1 MNIENKYEENIEK
14 ENRKEGGD
22 SMITIDDVFNSISE
36 GRDFYISLG
45 NFLDDF
51 YNQTD
56 DNKSL
61 ILKIEPKNYNVPIYQ
76 KAFLAS
82 TIHKLANDFNLEVP
96 TWVFESDYYS
106 YDKPYFDCNAKGNL
120 RKLFLYKSPIEFKHR
135 NIFVDENI
143 LKRV

>member
-1 MNIENKYEENIEK
+1 MLIVDE
-14 ENRKEGGD
+14 
-22 SMITIDDVFNSISE
+22 VFKLISE
-36 GRDFYISLG
+36 GNDFYICLG

-51 YNQTD
+51 YNRSDLEKGLMIQT
-56 DNKSL
+56 
-61 ILKIEPKNYNVPIYQ
+61 EPGKYDIPIYQ

-96 TWVFESDYYS
+96 KWVFKPEYYS
-106 YDKPYFDCNAKGNL
+106 YDKPYFDCNARGNL